1 MSDTLQ
7 LTKTVPQAWGA
18 KQNLV
23 IPEPQFLPEGIQPI
37 SNADIAIGPSLR
49 AYSVQMPSANISVA
63 VVRGREVFEE
73 INAAIGMFTTLEI
86 KKRTAR
92 AKRDRNLIS
101 PPIYYVTLDRID
113 ADGKTLRFVEPI
125 TANVVY
131 QDSVYFCQNEDL
143 GIVSMSAKLEDCI
156 KDFKDEILFVW
167 NEYGKEDDSRLTNDA
182 KELKRRILQYIGK

>member
-1 MSDTLQ
+1 MSATLQ

-37 SNADIAIGPSLR
+37 SSADVAIGPSLR
-49 AYSVQMPSANISVA
+49 AYSVQMPSANLS
-63 VVRGREVFEE
+63 VVRSKEVFEE
-73 INAAIGMFTTLEI
+73 INAGIGMFTTLEI
-86 KKRTAR
+86 KKHTAR
-92 AKRDRNLIS
+92 AKLDRNLMS

-113 ADGKTLRFVEPI
+113 ANGKTLRFVEPI
-125 TANVVY
+125 TANVAY
-131 QDSVYFCQNEDL
+131 QDRVYFCQNEDL